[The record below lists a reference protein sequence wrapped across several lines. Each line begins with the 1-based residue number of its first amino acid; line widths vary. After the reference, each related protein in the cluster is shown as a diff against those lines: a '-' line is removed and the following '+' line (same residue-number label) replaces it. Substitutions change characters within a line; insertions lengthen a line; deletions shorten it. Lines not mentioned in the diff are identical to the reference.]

1 MAREEFHESPGWT
14 TQMTDRRR
22 AGISGMVAVAV
33 ALGAGELLA
42 GVFRGV
48 PSPLAAIGSQVVL
61 RVPPAIE
68 DLAIGLFG
76 TADKAA
82 LAVGTVIIAL
92 IIGYATGIAASRRR
106 VIGVAVFVAF
116 GLFGVA
122 AGLAEPLTTWWAVVA
137 AGLITAAS
145 GILTLGILLDEAK
158 RPAVPTDGMPADRDR
173 RRFIG
178 LTAAGFAGAAV
189 VGAVGRTL
197 LARLPET
204 DGAISV
210 GGTTIPTTS
219 LVAAGHDLD
228 LPGLTPI
235 VVPNR
240 DFYRIDTAL
249 VVPRIDPARWDLRLT
264 GMVGE
269 EATLTYD
276 DLLAMDHVD
285 RYVTIACVSN
295 EVGGDL
301 VGNALWTGPLLA
313 DVLERLDIDP
323 RATQLVGRSV
333 DGWTAGFPTELAFD
347 DREAMI
353 AVAMN
358 GEPLPRRHGY
368 PARLIVP
375 GLYGYVSATKWLTE
389 IEFVPWDAFLGYW
402 IPRGWAKEGPIK
414 LQSRIDVPGS
424 GERVGGPDTTV
435 AGVAWAPTVGISAV
449 EVRVDDGPWDA
460 ARLSEP
466 LSEAAW
472 VQWVTRVD
480 LAPGPHSLWV
490 RAIDGD
496 GRVQTSRRAP
506 PRPDG
511 ASGHH
516 RVDVVA
522 A

>member
-1 MAREEFHESPGWT
+1 MAY
-14 TQMTDRRR
+14 MTDRRR
-22 AGISGMVAVAV
+22 AGLSGMVAVAV
-33 ALGAGELLA
+33 ALGVGELLA
-42 GVFRGV
+42 GLFSGV

-82 LAVGTVIIAL
+82 LAVGTVIVAL
-92 IIGYATGIAASRRR
+92 VIGYGTGIASARRR
-106 VIGVAVFVAF
+106 VVGVAVFAVF
-116 GLFGVA
+116 GLLGIA
-122 AGLAEPLTTWWAVVA
+122 AGLAEPLTTWWAVLA
-137 AGLITAAS
+137 AGLVGAAS
-145 GILTLGILLDEAK
+145 GIASLGILLDEAE
-158 RPAVPTDGMPADRDR
+158 RSDLPTDGMPTDRRR

-178 LTAAGFAGAAV
+178 LAAAGFAGAAV

-197 LARLPET
+197 LARLPEA
-204 DGAISV
+204 DGSV
-210 GGTTIPTTS
+210 GGTTIPTPD
-219 LVAAGHDLD
+219 LVASGHDLD
-228 LPGLTPI
+228 VPGLTPI
-235 VVPNR
+235 VVPNA

-249 VVPRIDPARWDLRLT
+249 VVPRIDPAGWDLRIT

-295 EVGGDL
+295 EVGDNL

-313 DVLERLDIDP
+313 DVLERVDIDP
-323 RATQLVGRSV
+323 AATQLVGRSV

-347 DREAMI
+347 EREAMI

-414 LQSRIDVPGS
+414 LQSRIDVPRS
-424 GERVGGPDTTV
+424 GDTVAGPGTAV
-435 AGVAWAPTVGISAV
+435 AGVAWAPTVGISGV
-449 EVRVDDGPWDA
+449 ELRVDDGPWHQ

-472 VQWVTRVD
+472 VQWVTAVD
-480 LAPGPHSLWV
+480 LTPGPHSLSV

-496 GRVQTSRRAP
+496 GRVQTAEQAP

-511 ASGHH
+511 ATGHH